1 MKRTIVFSSTCRI
14 SLKNCQLNVENQDSG
29 ELTKIPVED
38 LAIVIIENQQVSI
51 SIPALNA
58 LAENKMDS
66 L

>member
-1 MKRTIVFSSTCRI
+1 MKRTIVFSSACRI

-29 ELTKIPVED
+29 ELTRIPVED
-38 LAIVIIENQQVSI
+38 LAIG
-51 SIPALNA
+51 IPALNA

>member
-1 MKRTIVFSSTCRI
+1 MKRTIVFSSACRI

-29 ELTKIPVED
+29 ELTRIPVED

-66 L
+66 P